1 MKANFPFLLIALMFP
16 AILFAQG
23 EKTFERWDKNDDGRL
38 VVDELPANLRKNFAT
53 VDADQ
58 SGAISLAEHQA
69 FLKNPGPSPVRN
81 SNLKILED
89 LDYVGDNNPRQTL
102 NLFLPTNATSTNLPL
117 IVFIHG
123 GGWRAGDKKYGL
135 NKLRPYLADG
145 SYAGA
150 SIGYR
155 LTDEAVWPAQIH
167 DCKAAIR
174 YLRAT
179 ARNHGIDPERIGI
192 WGTSAGGHLV
202 SMLGVSGGV
211 AELEGT
217 LGDHDETDSRVQA
230 VINFYG
236 PSQLLTMNDFD
247 STMDHNAPDS
257 PESKLIGAPIQQA
270 KENTRAASPMQY
282 VSKDDAP
289 ILHVH
294 GDKDKLVPLNQ
305 SRVFDQALREV
316 GVASTLLTVVG
327 GGHGG
332 FKNPQVNE
340 WVGRFFDH
348 HLKGKKV
355 EWRSEKIPN

>member
-1 MKANFPFLLIALMFP
+1 MKTTFSFLLVAL
-16 AILFAQG
+16 ILPSVLSAQG
-23 EKTFERWDKNDDGRL
+23 LKTFERWDKNDDGKL
-38 VVDELPANLRKNFAT
+38 VVGELPANVRKNFSK
-53 VDADQ
+53 VDADK

-69 FLKNPGPSPVRN
+69 FLKKRGQQPNRN
-81 SNLKILED
+81 SNLKVLED
-89 LDYVGDNNPRQTL
+89 LDYVGDKNPRQTL

-123 GGWRAGDKKYGL
+123 GGWRAGDKKFGL
-135 NKLRPYLADG
+135 NKLRPTLADG

-155 LTDEAVWPAQIH
+155 LTDEAIWPAQIH

-174 YLRAT
+174 YLRAN
-179 ARNHGIDPERIGI
+179 ARTHGIDPERIGI

-217 LGDHDETDSRVQA
+217 LGDHDDTDSRVQA

-270 KENTRAASPMQY
+270 KEKARAASPMHY

-294 GDKDKLVPLNQ
+294 GDKDPLVPLNQ
-305 SRVFDQALREV
+305 SQVFDQALREL
-316 GVASTLLTVVG
+316 GVASTLLTIKD

-332 FKNPQVNE
+332 FENSQVKE
-340 WVGRFFDH
+340 WIGRFFDH
-348 HLKGKKV
+348 HLKGT
-355 EWRSEKIPN
+355 R